1 MKIGFIGLGN
11 VGGKLAGSLLR
22 NNFDLTV
29 RDLDE
34 NLTNSL
40 KDLGAK
46 VAKSPKELAEQS
58 DLIITSLP
66 SPEVS
71 AEVMESEDGILNGLS
86 EKKIW
91 LEMSTTDENEVKRLG
106 KKVIEKKAIPLDGP
120 VSGGC
125 HRAATGNIAIF
136 VGGERKAFE
145 KILPA
150 LTVMGRKILHT
161 GELGTASVLKV
172 ITNYLASA
180 HLVALGEAWTV
191 AKKSNLDLAK
201 TYKGIAISSGNSFV
215 HETESQVILNGSYNI
230 NFTMDL
236 VLKDTS
242 LFDNLAKKLNAP
254 LEISPQIV
262 EIFKDGQKKYGSRAW
277 SSMIVKR
284 MEDLNNINFP
294 SDIKKLNDEELKVLS
309 EEVRSEMIDAVSKT
323 GGHLGAG
330 LGVVEL
336 TVAIHATFDT
346 PHDRLIWDVGHQ
358 AYPHKILT
366 GRKNKI
372 HTIRQKEGLAPFPAI
387 SESEFDAFGV
397 GHSSTSISAALGMTI
412 GSNDKALA
420 VIGDGALTAGMAVD
434 ANVLIFERIREEIKL
449 NKGPARAIEL
459 GYEKA
464 LSAIIDANITTFIT
478 AVILFAIGSGPVRGF
493 SVTLGLGIITS
504 VFTAIFVTRLLIVIW
519 FERRR
524 PRKVEV

>member
-11 VGGKLAGSLLR
+11 VGGKLASSLLR

-34 NLTNSL
+34 RLTKPL

-46 VAKSPKELAEQS
+46 VAKSAKELAEQT

-71 AEVMESEDGILNGLS
+71 AEVMEGSDGIINGLS
-86 EKKIW
+86 ENKIW

-106 KKVIEKKAIPLDGP
+106 EKVIAKKSIPMDGP

-150 LTVMGRKILHT
+150 LTVMGRKVLHT
-161 GELGTASVLKV
+161 GELGSASVLKV
-172 ITNYLASA
+172 ITNYLASV

-236 VLKDTS
+236 VLKDTG
-242 LFDNLAKKLNAP
+242 LFDNLAKKLNAH

-284 MEDLNNINFP
+284 MEDLNNINFRANGFP
-294 SDIKKLNDEELKVLS
+294 DELIDNEP
-309 EEVRSEMIDAVSKT
+309 EEK
-323 GGHLGAG
+323 
-330 LGVVEL
+330 
-336 TVAIHATFDT
+336 
-346 PHDRLIWDVGHQ
+346 
-358 AYPHKILT
+358 
-366 GRKNKI
+366 
-372 HTIRQKEGLAPFPAI
+372 
-387 SESEFDAFGV
+387 
-397 GHSSTSISAALGMTI
+397 
-412 GSNDKALA
+412 
-420 VIGDGALTAGMAVD
+420 
-434 ANVLIFERIREEIKL
+434 
-449 NKGPARAIEL
+449 
-459 GYEKA
+459 GYE
-464 LSAIIDANITTFIT
+464 I
-478 AVILFAIGSGPVRGF
+478 
-493 SVTLGLGIITS
+493 
-504 VFTAIFVTRLLIVIW
+504 
-519 FERRR
+519 
-524 PRKVEV
+524 